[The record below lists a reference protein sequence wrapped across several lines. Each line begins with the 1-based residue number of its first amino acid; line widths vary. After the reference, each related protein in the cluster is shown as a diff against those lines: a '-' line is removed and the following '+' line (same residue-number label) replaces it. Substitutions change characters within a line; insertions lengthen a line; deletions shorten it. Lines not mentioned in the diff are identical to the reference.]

1 MHRGTD
7 GAGVRLNGEH
17 ASIYDFRILGPLAV
31 RTGGRELTVSSPK
44 QRVLLASLLL
54 RADQVVTSDE
64 LIRRLWDDQP
74 PRDTRAALHVHTTR
88 LRALLRQSLDLGDPP
103 VIETHPGGYRLA
115 MDPAALDLTRHR
127 EAASEARVARGRG
140 DTARE
145 LAALERA
152 LAEWRGDPFETV
164 PSASL
169 QTEAVP
175 QLAEERLTL
184 VERRFALVLDLGGS
198 ADIIPQL
205 RALAAE
211 HPLRERL
218 REYLMR
224 ALHRTGQ
231 VAAALEEYRDY
242 YRMLDRELGLPPG
255 QELQELHRQLLAET
269 GELHTPQ
276 AGPSGRRAYAV
287 REVHRPAGVQPTNPS
302 APWVVQR
309 QLPPDVTHFVGREE
323 LLEEVVAALTPRQRA
338 AVPLVSLV
346 GPPGVGK
353 TALALRAA
361 HRLSPAYPDGQWYIR
376 LHDAR
381 GGARPVHDIIAEL
394 LHASGADVSVLP
406 TERHQLTGVLRSRL
420 ADRRVLIVIDD
431 VNDSE
436 QVPDLL
442 PGSPSCA
449 VLALHREYRPDLVAV
464 YGARSF
470 TLDLLSQKEGEQVLT
485 AVLGRAPE
493 TLCATA
499 VTELVELC
507 GRLPLALRIA
517 AGHLAGRPWRS
528 VESFAE
534 ALREGDPLELLALG
548 DSPSTAVRAAFSV
561 AYESLPALSR
571 RFFRLLGVVGDMA
584 FTALTAA
591 QLADCEPQVADQLLD
606 KLAAAQLLEVSSQ
619 DTYRFH
625 SLIALYAAE
634 RGVEEDGP
642 ADRRQALNRLCRWY
656 LRRTDEAVRSC
667 YPGFLRVF
675 RPDPH
680 GPGPEVDP
688 RAAQEWLRAEQ
699 SNLVALVVRAA
710 DEHLDEV
717 CVRLVDML
725 RGYFTLG
732 RLQTDWLTIAQAG
745 LRAAISLGDQRVTA
759 VMRLSAGLALQGL
772 NRLPDAS
779 RELRAAHRAF
789 IRLGVRDFEA
799 VTVNAI
805 AMNQLQRPTKHID
818 SAVALLERGL
828 EISRHLELRHVEAR
842 GLMYLGM
849 ARHSQGRLHAA
860 EAHFSRAAAIL
871 DEDGVQRSRPE
882 VLARLGAVHA
892 DLRQWDAAMTN
903 LSLALSLS
911 EEFNAPHST
920 VLASYGIAQ
929 VYACNSYVDLAY
941 QHAESAVVIARDH
954 GYVALEANARNTL
967 GGLHLIRGRSADAR
981 EEFTRTLAIAERI
994 GHPQSE
1000 AHALIGLGRLELAG
1014 GRPAE
1019 AYELGTRA
1027 VTVAERSG
1035 LLLLRAQAEE
1045 LCRRTGT
1052 APGREQPE
1060 PTVEKP
1066 ADGSGTDLP
1075 EVSESLRALF
1085 PECSA

>member
-1 MHRGTD
+1 M
-7 GAGVRLNGEH
+7 NGEH
-17 ASIYDFRILGPLAV
+17 ASTYDFRILGPLAV
-31 RTGGRELTVSSPK
+31 RVRGRDLTVSSPK

-54 RADQVVTSDE
+54 RADQVVTSDD

-88 LRALLRQSLDLGDPP
+88 LRALLRESLDIGDRP

-115 MDPAALDLTRHR
+115 IDPAALDLTRYR
-127 EAASEARVARGRG
+127 RAADEARAARGEG

-169 QTEAVP
+169 QTEVVP
-175 QLAEERLTL
+175 QLGEERLTL
-184 VERRFALVLDLGGS
+184 VERRFALLHDLGGS
-198 ADIIPQL
+198 ADIVPQL
-205 RALAAE
+205 RTLTAE

-218 REYLMR
+218 RAYLMR

-242 YRMLDRELGLPPG
+242 YRMLDRELGLLPG

-269 GELHTPQ
+269 GELHAPQ
-276 AGPSGRRAYAV
+276 PGPSGASVTDTA
-287 REVHRPAGVQPTNPS
+287 REVHRPAGVRPTNPS
-302 APWVVQR
+302 APWVVHR
-309 QLPPDVTHFVGREE
+309 QLPPEATHFVGREE
-323 LLEEVVAALTPRQRA
+323 LLEEVVTALTPRQRA

-346 GPPGVGK
+346 GPPGIGK

-361 HRLSPAYPDGQWYIR
+361 HRLSSTYPDGQWYVR

-381 GGARPVHDIIAEL
+381 GGTRPVHDIIAEL
-394 LHASGADVSVLP
+394 LHSSGADVSALP

-442 PGSPSCA
+442 PGSSSCA

-470 TLDLLSQKEGEQVLT
+470 SLDLLSQQESEEVVT

-493 TLCATA
+493 TFSRTA
-499 VTELVELC
+499 VAELVDLC

-528 VESFAE
+528 VESFVK

-561 AYESLPALSR
+561 AYEALPALSR
-571 RFFRLLGVVGDMA
+571 RFFRLLGVVGDIA
-584 FTALTAA
+584 FTASTAA

-606 KLAAAQLLEVSSQ
+606 KLAAAQLIEVESQ

-634 RGVEEDGP
+634 RSVQEDGP
-642 ADRRQALNRLCRWY
+642 ADRSQALNRLCRWY
-656 LRRTDEAVRSC
+656 QHRTDEAVQSC

-675 RPDPH
+675 RSEPQV
-680 GPGPEVDP
+680 PGREIDARV
-688 RAAQEWLRAEQ
+688 AQAWLRAEQ

-710 DEHLDEV
+710 DEKLDEV

-759 VMRLSAGLALQGL
+759 VMRLSVGLALQGL
-772 NRLPDAS
+772 NRLQEAA
-779 RELRAAHRAF
+779 RELRAAHRTF
-789 IRLGVRDFEA
+789 VRLGVRDFEA

-818 SAVALLERGL
+818 SAVTLLERGL
-828 EISRHLELRHVEAR
+828 EISRRLKLRHVEAR

-849 ARHSQGRLHAA
+849 ARHSQGRLRAA
-860 EAHFSRAAAIL
+860 QAHFSHAAAIL

-882 VLARLGAVHA
+882 VLARLGSVHA
-892 DLRQWDAAMTN
+892 DLCEWDEAMAR

-911 EEFNAPHST
+911 NEFNAPHST
-920 VLASYGIAQ
+920 VLASYGLAQ
-929 VYACNSYVDLAY
+929 VYACNNQVGLAY

-954 GYVALEANARNTL
+954 GYIALEANARNIL

-981 EEFTRTLAIAERI
+981 EEFCRTLGIAERI

-1000 AHALIGLGRLELAG
+1000 THSLIGLGRLELAG
-1014 GRPAE
+1014 GRPRE
-1019 AYELGTRA
+1019 AYELGMRA
-1027 VTVAERSG
+1027 AAVADRSG
-1035 LLLLRAQAEE
+1035 LLLLRAHAEE
-1045 LCRRTGT
+1045 LCRRSGH
-1052 APGREQPE
+1052 APGQERRVPTGEE
-1060 PTVEKP
+1060 PT
-1066 ADGSGTDLP
+1066 DGGGTGLFKAPD
-1075 EVSESLRALF
+1075 SLRALF
-1085 PECSA
+1085 PDCSA

>member
-7 GAGVRLNGEH
+7 LVGVRLSGEH
-17 ASIYDFRILGPLAV
+17 ASSYDFRILGPLAV

-88 LRALLRQSLDLGDPP
+88 LRALLREALDLGDPS

-115 MDPAALDLTRHR
+115 MDPVALDLTRYR
-127 EAASEARVARGRG
+127 KAAREARVARSEG
-140 DTARE
+140 DADRE
-145 LAALERA
+145 LAAVERA

-169 QTEAVP
+169 QTEVVP

-184 VERRFALVLDLGGS
+184 VERRVALVLGLGGS
-198 ADIIPQL
+198 ADLIPQL
-205 RALAAE
+205 RALATE
-211 HPLRERL
+211 HPVRERL

-224 ALHRTGQ
+224 ALHSSGQ

-269 GELHTPQ
+269 GELHTPRTS
-276 AGPSGRRAYAV
+276 PSGDRDAYRAPEL
-287 REVHRPAGVQPTNPS
+287 RRPAGTQPANPS
-302 APWVVQR
+302 APWMVHR
-309 QLPPDVTHFVGREE
+309 QLPPEPTHFVGREE
-323 LLEEVVAALTPRQRA
+323 LLEQVVAALTPRQRA

-346 GPPGVGK
+346 GPPGIGK

-361 HRLSPAYPDGQWYIR
+361 HRLSFAYPDGQWYVR

-394 LHASGADVSVLP
+394 LQSSGVDVSVLP

-436 QVPDLL
+436 QIPDLL
-442 PGSPSCA
+442 PGSPSSA

-470 TLDLLSQKEGEQVLT
+470 TLDLLSQKEGEEVLT
-485 AVLGRAPE
+485 AVLGRATE
-493 TLCATA
+493 SLCGTA
-499 VTELVELC
+499 VAELVELC

-528 VESFAE
+528 VESFVE

-548 DSPSTAVRAAFSV
+548 DSPATAVRAAFSV
-561 AYESLPALSR
+561 AYESLPAMSR
-571 RFFRLLGVVGDMA
+571 RFFRLLGVVGDVA
-584 FTALTAA
+584 FTARTAA
-591 QLADCEPQVADQLLD
+591 QLVGCELQVADQLLD
-606 KLAAAQLLEVSSQ
+606 KLAAAQLIEVSSQ

-634 RGVEEDGP
+634 RGVEEDSP
-642 ADRRQALNRLCRWY
+642 AERRQALNRLCRWY
-656 LRRTDEAVRSC
+656 LHHTDEAVQSC
-667 YPGFLRVF
+667 YPGFLRAF
-675 RPDPH
+675 RH
-680 GPGPEVDP
+680 ATQVPEVDP
-688 RAAQEWLRAEQ
+688 RAAQEWLRVEQ

-710 DEHLDEV
+710 DEKLNQV

-745 LRAAISLGDQRVTA
+745 LRAAIAMGDQRVIA
-759 VMRLSAGLALQGL
+759 VMRLSVGLAFQGL
-772 NRLPDAS
+772 NRLPDAA
-779 RELRAAHRAF
+779 RELRAAHRGF

-799 VTVNAI
+799 ATVNAI
-805 AMNQLQRPTKHID
+805 AMNQLQRPTKEID
-818 SAVALLERGL
+818 SAVTLLERGL
-828 EISRHLELRHVEAR
+828 AISRQLELRHVEAR

-849 ARHSQGRLHAA
+849 ARHSQGRLRAA
-860 EAHFSRAAAIL
+860 EANFSRAAAIL
-871 DEDGVQRSRPE
+871 DQDGAQRSRCE
-882 VLARLGAVHA
+882 VLARLGSVYA
-892 DLRQWDAAMTN
+892 DLREWDAARVN

-911 EEFNAPHST
+911 EEFNALHST
-920 VLASYGIAQ
+920 VLASYGLAQ
-929 VYACNSYVDLAY
+929 VYACNNYVDLAY

-954 GYVALEANARNTL
+954 GYIALEANARNTL
-967 GGLHLIRGRSADAR
+967 GGLHLIRGRTSEAR
-981 EEFTRTLAIAERI
+981 EEFCRTLDIAERI

-1019 AYELGTRA
+1019 AYEFGLRA
-1027 VTVAERSG
+1027 TAVADRSG
-1035 LLLLRAQAEE
+1035 LLLLRAQAAD
-1045 LCRRTGT
+1045 LCGSTGHGPDGEDSGLT
-1052 APGREQPE
+1052 R
-1060 PTVEKP
+1060 EKP
-1066 ADGSGTDLP
+1066 VDGVLDAP
-1075 EVSESLRALF
+1075 EVPSGLRALF

>member
-1 MHRGTD
+1 M
-7 GAGVRLNGEH
+7 NGEQ
-17 ASIYDFRILGPLAV
+17 ASLYDFRILGPLVV
-31 RTGGRELTVSSPK
+31 RAGGRELTLSSPK

-54 RADQVVTSDE
+54 RADQVVTPDE

-88 LRALLRQSLDLGDPP
+88 LRALLRESLDLGDPP

-115 MDPAALDLTRHR
+115 MDPAALDLPRYR
-127 EAASEARVARGRG
+127 RAAAEARAARGEG
-140 DTARE
+140 DAVRE

-164 PSASL
+164 SSASL
-169 QTEAVP
+169 QTEVLP
-175 QLAEERLTL
+175 QLTEEHLTL
-184 VERRFALVLDLGGS
+184 VERRFALVLDLDGS

-211 HPLRERL
+211 QPVRERL

-242 YRMLDRELGLPPG
+242 YRMLDRELGLLPG
-255 QELQELHRQLLAET
+255 QELQELHRKLLAET
-269 GELHTPQ
+269 GELHTPRP
-276 AGPSGRRAYAV
+276 APARGGAAHAARD
-287 REVHRPAGVQPTNPS
+287 VHQPAGVQPTNPS

-309 QLPPDVTHFVGREE
+309 QLPPEATHFIGREE

-338 AVPLVSLV
+338 AIPLVSLV
-346 GPPGVGK
+346 GPPGIGK

-361 HRLSPAYPDGQWYIR
+361 HRLSPAYPDGQWYVR

-381 GGARPVHDIIAEL
+381 GGTRPVHDIIAEL
-394 LHASGADVSVLP
+394 LHSSGADVSVLP
-406 TERHQLTGVLRSRL
+406 AERHQLTGVLRSRL

-436 QVPDLL
+436 QIPDLL

-470 TLDLLSQKEGEQVLT
+470 TLDLLSQKEGEEVLT

-528 VESFAE
+528 VESFVE

-584 FTALTAA
+584 FTARTAA
-591 QLADCEPQVADQLLD
+591 QLAGCEAQVADQLLD
-606 KLAAAQLLEVSSQ
+606 KLAAAQLIEVSSQ

-656 LRRTDEAVRSC
+656 LRRTDEAVQSC

-675 RPDPH
+675 RPDPQV
-680 GPGPEVDP
+680 PEIDP
-688 RAAQEWLRAEQ
+688 RTAQEWLRAEQ
-699 SNLVALVVRAA
+699 GNLVALVVRAA
-710 DEHLDEV
+710 DEKLNEV

-732 RLQTDWLTIAQAG
+732 RLQSDWLTIAQAG
-745 LRAAISLGDQRVTA
+745 LRAAISLGDKRITA
-759 VMRLSAGLALQGL
+759 VMRLCVGLALQGL
-772 NRLPDAS
+772 NRLPDAA
-779 RELRAAHRAF
+779 RELRAAHREF

-818 SAVALLERGL
+818 SAITLLERGL
-828 EISRHLELRHVEAR
+828 EISRQHQLRHVEAR

-849 ARHSQGRLHAA
+849 ARHSQGRLHLAK
-860 EAHFSRAAAIL
+860 AHFGRAAAIL

-882 VLARLGAVHA
+882 VLARLGSVHA
-892 DLRQWDAAMTN
+892 DLRDWDAAMDN

-911 EEFNAPHST
+911 KEFNALHST
-920 VLASYGIAQ
+920 VLASYGLAQ

-954 GYVALEANARNTL
+954 GYVALEANARNVL

-981 EEFTRTLAIAERI
+981 EEFSRTLVIAERI

-1000 AHALIGLGRLELAG
+1000 THALIGLGRLELAG
-1014 GRPAE
+1014 GRPVEAREFGLRALAVAE
-1019 AYELGTRA
+1019 A
-1027 VTVAERSG
+1027 SG

-1045 LCRRTGT
+1045 LCRRTGH
-1052 APGREQPE
+1052 PPDRERPARTGGQPAH
-1060 PTVEKP
+1060 
-1066 ADGSGTDLP
+1066 ADGTDLP
-1075 EVSESLRALF
+1075 EVSDSLRALF
-1085 PECSA
+1085 PECTA

>member
-1 MHRGTD
+1 M
-7 GAGVRLNGEH
+7 NGEH
-17 ASIYDFRILGPLAV
+17 ASTYDFRILGPLTV

-44 QRVLLASLLL
+44 QRVLLSALLL
-54 RADQVVTSDE
+54 RADQVVTPDE

-88 LRALLRQSLDLGDPP
+88 LRALLRESLDPGDPP

-115 MDPAALDLTRHR
+115 MDPAALDLTRYR
-127 EAASEARVARGRG
+127 AAAGEARAARGRG
-140 DTARE
+140 DDTRE

-152 LAEWRGDPFETV
+152 LGEWRGDPFETV

-169 QTEAVP
+169 QTEVVP

-205 RALAAE
+205 RAFAAE

-231 VAAALEEYRDY
+231 AAAALEEYREY
-242 YRMLDRELGLPPG
+242 YRMLDRELGLLPG

-269 GELHTPQ
+269 GEFRAPR
-276 AGPSGRRAYAV
+276 AGFSPARDTDAAPEPR
-287 REVHRPAGVQPTNPS
+287 RPAGVQPTNPS

-309 QLPPDVTHFVGREE
+309 QLPPEPTHFVGREE
-323 LLEEVVAALTPRQRA
+323 LLEQVVAALTPRQGA
-338 AVPLVSLV
+338 AIPLVSLV
-346 GPPGVGK
+346 GPPGIGK

-361 HRLSPAYPDGQWYIR
+361 HRLSSAFPDGQWYVR

-381 GGARPVHDIIAEL
+381 GGSRPVHDVIAEL
-394 LHASGADVSVLP
+394 LHASGADVSALP

-470 TLDLLSQKEGEQVLT
+470 TLNLLSQKESAEVLT
-485 AVLGRAPE
+485 TVLGRPPE
-493 TLCATA
+493 TLCDTA
-499 VTELVELC
+499 VAELVELC

-528 VESFAE
+528 VESFVE

-548 DSPSTAVRAAFSV
+548 DSPSTAVRAAFGV
-561 AYESLPALSR
+561 AYESLPAMSR

-584 FTALTAA
+584 FTATTAA
-591 QLADCEPQVADQLLD
+591 QLVGCEPQVAEQLLD
-606 KLAAAQLLEVSSQ
+606 KLAAAQFIEASTQ
-619 DTYRFH
+619 DSYRFH
-625 SLIALYAAE
+625 SLISLYAAE
-634 RGVEEDGP
+634 RGVEEDEP
-642 ADRRQALNRLCRWY
+642 AERRQALERLCLWY
-656 LRRTDEAVRSC
+656 LRRTDEAVQSC
-667 YPGFLRVF
+667 YPGFLRAF
-675 RPDPH
+675 RPDPRM
-680 GPGPEVDP
+680 PGPEIDP
-688 RAAQEWLRAEQ
+688 PVAQAWLRAEQ
-699 SNLVALVVRAA
+699 SNLVALVVRSA
-710 DEHLDEV
+710 EENLDEV

-725 RGYFTLG
+725 RGYCTLG
-732 RLQTDWLTIAQAG
+732 RLQSDWLTMAQAG

-759 VMRLSAGLALQGL
+759 VMRLSVGLALQGL
-772 NRLPDAS
+772 NRLPEAA
-779 RELRAAHRAF
+779 RELRTAHRAL

-818 SAVALLERGL
+818 SAVTLLERGL
-828 EISRHLELRHVEAR
+828 EISRRLELRHVEAR

-849 ARHSQGRLHAA
+849 ARHSQGRLRAA

-871 DEDGVQRSRPE
+871 DEHGAERSRPE
-882 VLARLGAVHA
+882 VLARLGSVHA
-892 DLRQWDAAMTN
+892 DLRDWDAAMAN

-911 EEFNAPHST
+911 KEFNALHST
-920 VLASYGIAQ
+920 VLASYGLAQ
-929 VYACNSYVDLAY
+929 VYACNGYVDLAY
-941 QHAESAVVIARDH
+941 QHAESAVAIARNH
-954 GYVALEANARNTL
+954 GYVALEANARNVL
-967 GGLHLIRGRSADAR
+967 GGLHLIRGRSTDAR
-981 EEFTRTLAIAERI
+981 GEFSRTLGIAERI

-1000 AHALIGLGRLELAG
+1000 AHALIGLGRLELVG
-1014 GRPAE
+1014 RRPAE
-1019 AYELGTRA
+1019 AYELGMRA
-1027 VTVAERSG
+1027 ATVADGSG

-1045 LCRRTGT
+1045 LCRRTGHTPEGEEPAPVDDGT
-1052 APGREQPE
+1052 A
-1060 PTVEKP
+1060 
-1066 ADGSGTDLP
+1066 DLP
-1075 EVSESLRALF
+1075 EIADSLSVLF
-1085 PECSA
+1085 PECNA

>member
-1 MHRGTD
+1 M
-7 GAGVRLNGEH
+7 RLNGEH
-17 ASIYDFRILGPLAV
+17 ASTYEFRILGPLAV
-31 RTGGRELTVSSPK
+31 RARGRELTVSSPK

-54 RADQVVTSDE
+54 RADQVVTSDD

-88 LRALLRQSLDLGDPP
+88 LRALLRESLDLGDRP

-115 MDPAALDLTRHR
+115 IDPAALDLVRYR
-127 EAASEARVARGRG
+127 RAVEEARAARGKG

-152 LAEWRGDPFETV
+152 LGEWCGDPFETV

-169 QTEAVP
+169 QTEVVP

-184 VERRFALVLDLGGS
+184 VERRFALLLDLGGS
-198 ADIIPQL
+198 ADILPQL
-205 RALAAE
+205 RALVTE
-211 HPLRERL
+211 QPVRERL

-242 YRMLDRELGLPPG
+242 YRMLDRELGVTPG
-255 QELQELHRQLLAET
+255 QELQALHRQLLAET
-269 GELHTPQ
+269 GELHAPGTRT
-276 AGPSGRRAYAV
+276 AGGGAGAAHEFR
-287 REVHRPAGVQPTNPS
+287 RPAGVQPINPS
-302 APWVVQR
+302 ALWVVQR
-309 QLPPDVTHFVGREE
+309 QLPPEATHFVGRQE
-323 LLEEVVAALTPRQRA
+323 LLEELVAALTPRQRA
-338 AVPLVSLV
+338 AVPLVGLV
-346 GPPGVGK
+346 GPPGIGK

-361 HRLSPAYPDGQWYIR
+361 HRLSSAYPDGQWYVR
-376 LHDAR
+376 LQDAR
-381 GGARPVHDIIAEL
+381 GRARSLHDVVAEL
-394 LHASGADVSVLP
+394 LRSSGADVSGLP

-420 ADRRVLIVIDD
+420 AGRRVLVVIDD

-449 VLALHREYRPDLVAV
+449 VLALHREYQSDLVAV

-470 TLDLLSQKEGEQVLT
+470 LLNLLSQKESEEVIT

-493 TLCATA
+493 TLCSTA
-499 VTELVELC
+499 VAELAELC

-528 VESFAE
+528 VESFVE

-548 DSPSTAVRAAFSV
+548 DSPATAVRAAFSV
-561 AYESLPALSR
+561 AYKALPALSR

-584 FTALTAA
+584 FTARTAA

-606 KLAAAQLLEVSSQ
+606 KLAAAQLIEVLSQ

-642 ADRRQALNRLCRWY
+642 ADRRLALNRLCHWY
-656 LRRTDEAVRSC
+656 LRRTDEAAQSC

-675 RPDPH
+675 QPDPH
-680 GPGPEVDP
+680 APVPGIDP
-688 RAAQEWLRAEQ
+688 RAAQAWLRSEQ

-710 DEHLDEV
+710 DERLNEV

-725 RGYFTLG
+725 RGYFSLG
-732 RLQTDWLTIAQAG
+732 RLQTDWLTVAQAG
-745 LRAAISLGDQRVTA
+745 LRAAVALGDRRVTA
-759 VMRLSAGLALQGL
+759 VMRLSVGLALQGL
-772 NRLPDAS
+772 NRLPEAA
-779 RELRAAHRAF
+779 RELRTAHRGF
-789 IRLGVRDFEA
+789 IRLGARDFEA

-818 SAVALLERGL
+818 NASTLLERGL
-828 EISRHLELRHVEAR
+828 EISRQLELRQVEAR
-842 GLMYLGM
+842 GLIYLGM
-849 ARHSQGRLHAA
+849 ARHSQGRLHTA
-860 EAHFSRAAAIL
+860 EGHFGRAAAIL

-882 VLARLGAVHA
+882 VLARLGCVQA
-892 DLRQWDAAMTN
+892 DLHAWDAALAN

-920 VLASYGIAQ
+920 VLASYGLAQ
-929 VYACNSYVDLAY
+929 VYACNGRVDLAY
-941 QHAESAVVIARDH
+941 QHAETAVVIARDH
-954 GYVALEANARNTL
+954 GYTALEANARNVL

-981 EEFTRTLAIAERI
+981 EEFLRTLGIAESI

-1000 AHALIGLGRLELAG
+1000 ALALIGLVRLELAD
-1014 GRPAE
+1014 GRLAE
-1019 AYELGTRA
+1019 AYELGGRA
-1027 VTVAERSG
+1027 ADVADTSG

-1045 LCRRTGT
+1045 LRRRTGWAADLEGP
-1052 APGREQPE
+1052 APARDGPVHGGGTPVPQE
-1060 PTVEKP
+1060 PAGVP
-1066 ADGSGTDLP
+1066 
-1075 EVSESLRALF
+1075 ALF

>member
-1 MHRGTD
+1 M
-7 GAGVRLNGEH
+7 NGEA
-17 ASIYDFRILGPLAV
+17 ASTYDFRILGPLAV
-31 RTGGRELTVSSPK
+31 RTGGTELTVSSPK

-74 PRDTRAALHVHTTR
+74 PQDTRAALHIHTTR
-88 LRALLRQSLDLGDPP
+88 LRALLRGSLGLDAPP
-103 VIETHPGGYRLA
+103 VIETHPGGYRIA
-115 MDPAALDLTRHR
+115 MDPDALDLTRYR
-127 EAASEARVARGRG
+127 KAAAEAR
-140 DTARE
+140 TAHSERDPDRE
-145 LAALERA
+145 LSALERA

-169 QTEAVP
+169 QTEVAP
-175 QLAEERLTL
+175 QLIEERLTL
-184 VERRFALVLDLGGS
+184 AERRLALVLDIGSS
-198 ADIIPQL
+198 ADVIPQL

-224 ALHRTGQ
+224 ALHRSGQ

-242 YRMLDRELGLPPG
+242 YRMLDRELGLLPG
-255 QELQELHRQLLAET
+255 QELQQLHRQLLAET
-269 GELHTPQ
+269 GEIHAFQ
-276 AGPSGRRAYAV
+276 ATPSGTPGAKAARQA
-287 REVHRPAGVQPTNPS
+287 HRNAGVQPINPN

-309 QLPPDVTHFVGREE
+309 QLPPEATHFVGREE
-323 LLEEVVAALTPRQRA
+323 LLQQVVTALTPRHRTV
-338 AVPLVSLV
+338 VPLVSLV
-346 GPPGVGK
+346 GPPGIGK
-353 TALALRAA
+353 TALALRVA
-361 HRLSPAYPDGQWYIR
+361 HRLGSVYPDGQWYVR

-394 LHASGADVSVLP
+394 LHSSGADVSALP

-420 ADRRVLIVIDD
+420 ADRRVLVVIDD

-436 QVPDLL
+436 QIFDLL

-470 TLDLLSQKEGEQVLT
+470 TLNLLSQKEGEDVLT

-493 TLCATA
+493 TLCRTA

-528 VESFAE
+528 VESFVE

-561 AYESLPALSR
+561 AYNSLAALSR

-584 FTALTAA
+584 FTPCTAA

-606 KLAAAQLLEVSSQ
+606 KLAAAQLIEVSSE

-634 RGVEEDGP
+634 RGVEEDRP

-656 LRRTDEAVRSC
+656 LRRTDEAVQSC
-667 YPGFLRVF
+667 YPGFLRLF
-675 RPDPH
+675 RL
-680 GPGPEVDP
+680 DP
-688 RAAQEWLRAEQ
+688 RVLAPEIDPRDAQAWLRAEQ
-699 SNLVALVVRAA
+699 ANLVALIVRAA
-710 DEHLDEV
+710 DAKLDEV

-732 RLQTDWLTIAQAG
+732 RLQTDWLTVAQAG
-745 LRAAISLGDQRVTA
+745 LRAALSLGDQRVTA
-759 VMRLSAGLALQGL
+759 VMRLSVGLALQGL
-772 NRLPDAS
+772 NRLPEAA
-779 RELRAAHRAF
+779 RELRAAHRGF

-805 AMNQLQRPTKHID
+805 AMNQLQQPTKHID
-818 SAVALLERGL
+818 SAVTLLERGL
-828 EISRHLELRHVEAR
+828 ELSRQLDLPHVEAR

-849 ARHSQGRLHAA
+849 ARHSQGRLRAA

-882 VLARLGAVHA
+882 VLARLGCVYA
-892 DLRQWDAAMTN
+892 DLREWDAGMAN
-903 LSLALSLS
+903 LDLALSLS
-911 EEFNAPHST
+911 EEFNASHSI
-920 VLASYGIAQ
+920 VLASYGLAQ
-929 VYACNSYVDLAY
+929 IYACNGHVDLAY
-941 QHAESAVVIARDH
+941 QYAESAVVIARDH
-954 GYVALEANARNTL
+954 GYVALEANARNIL
-967 GGLHLIRGRSADAR
+967 GGLHLIRGRSSDAH
-981 EEFTRTLAIAERI
+981 EEFSRTLSIAERI

-1000 AHALIGLGRLELAG
+1000 AHALIGLGRIELVG
-1014 GRPAE
+1014 RRPAE
-1019 AYELGTRA
+1019 AYELGMRA
-1027 VTVAERSG
+1027 VAVADRSG
-1035 LLLLRAQAEE
+1035 LLLLRAQADD
-1045 LCRRTGT
+1045 LCRRAGHSPAPERQVPTG
-1052 APGREQPE
+1052 EE
-1060 PTVEKP
+1060 PV
-1066 ADGSGTDLP
+1066 DGGGADLP
-1075 EVSESLRALF
+1075 EVSDRLRALF
-1085 PECSA
+1085 PECTA

>member
-1 MHRGTD
+1 M
-7 GAGVRLNGEH
+7 NGEH
-17 ASIYDFRILGPLAV
+17 ASTYDFRILGPLAV
-31 RTGGRELTVSSPK
+31 RAGGRELTVSSPK

-54 RADQVVTSDE
+54 RADQVVTSDD

-88 LRALLRQSLDLGDPP
+88 LRALLRESLDLGDRP

-115 MDPAALDLTRHR
+115 IDPAALDLTRYR
-127 EAASEARVARGRG
+127 RAVGDARAARSKG

-145 LAALERA
+145 LAALDRA
-152 LAEWRGDPFETV
+152 LGEWRGDPFETV

-169 QTEAVP
+169 QTEVVP
-175 QLAEERLTL
+175 QLAEERLAL
-184 VERRFALVLDLGGS
+184 VERRFALLLDLGGS
-198 ADIIPQL
+198 ADILPQL
-205 RALAAE
+205 RALVAE
-211 HPLRERL
+211 HPVRERL

-242 YRMLDRELGLPPG
+242 YRMLDRELGLVPG

-276 AGPSGRRAYAV
+276 AGPSGARGADAAH
-287 REVHRPAGVQPTNPS
+287 EVHWPAGVQPTNPS

-309 QLPPDVTHFVGREE
+309 QLPPEATHFVGREE
-323 LLEEVVAALTPRQRA
+323 LLEELVAGLTPRQRA

-346 GPPGVGK
+346 GPPGIGK

-361 HRLSPAYPDGQWYIR
+361 HRLSSAYPDGQWYVR
-376 LHDAR
+376 LQDAR
-381 GGARPVHDIIAEL
+381 GRARPLHDVIAEL
-394 LHASGADVSVLP
+394 LRSSGADVSGLP

-420 ADRRVLIVIDD
+420 AGRRVLIVIDD

-470 TLDLLSQKEGEQVLT
+470 LLNLLSQKESEEVIT
-485 AVLGRAPE
+485 AVLGRSPE
-493 TLCATA
+493 TLCSTA
-499 VTELVELC
+499 VAELAELC

-528 VESFAE
+528 VESFVE

-561 AYESLPALSR
+561 AYKALPALSR
-571 RFFRLLGVVGDMA
+571 RFFRHLGVVGDMA
-584 FTALTAA
+584 FTARTAA
-591 QLADCEPQVADQLLD
+591 QLAGCEPQVADQLLD
-606 KLAAAQLLEVSSQ
+606 KLAAAQLIEVQSQ

-625 SLIALYAAE
+625 SLIARYAAE

-642 ADRRQALNRLCRWY
+642 ADRRQALNRLCHWY
-656 LRRTDEAVRSC
+656 LRRTDEAVQSC

-675 RPDPH
+675 QPDPH
-680 GPGPEVDP
+680 MPGPGIDP
-688 RAAQEWLRAEQ
+688 RAAQAWLRAEQ

-710 DEHLDEV
+710 DEKLDEM

-732 RLQTDWLTIAQAG
+732 RLQTDWLTVAQAG
-745 LRAAISLGDQRVTA
+745 LRAATSLGDQRVTA
-759 VMRLSAGLALQGL
+759 VMRLSVGLALQGL
-772 NRLPDAS
+772 HRLPEAAQ
-779 RELRAAHRAF
+779 ELGTAHHEF
-789 IRLGVRDFEA
+789 TRLGVRDFEA

-818 SAVALLERGL
+818 SAITLLERGL
-828 EISRHLELRHVEAR
+828 EISRQLELRHVEAR
-842 GLMYLGM
+842 GLIYLGM

-882 VLARLGAVHA
+882 VLARLGSVHA
-892 DLRQWDAAMTN
+892 DLREWDAAMAG

-911 EEFNAPHST
+911 KEFNTPHST

-929 VYACNSYVDLAY
+929 VYACNRQVDLAY
-941 QHAESAVVIARDH
+941 QHAETAVVIARDH
-954 GYVALEANARNTL
+954 GYVALEANARNIL

-981 EEFTRTLAIAERI
+981 EEFLCTLGIAESI

-1000 AHALIGLGRLELAG
+1000 TLALIGLGRLELAG

-1019 AYELGTRA
+1019 AYELGRRA
-1027 VTVAERSG
+1027 AAVADKSG

-1045 LCRRTGT
+1045 LCRRTGQVPARERP
-1052 APGREQPE
+1052 APAGER
-1060 PTVEKP
+1060 P
-1066 ADGSGTDLP
+1066 ADGGGTDVP
-1075 EVSESLRALF
+1075 EVSDDLRALF
-1085 PECSA
+1085 PECNA